1 MKKCFGHIL
10 VLMAAVMFILASC
23 EKNKTVVIPRDDMAR
38 IYAEML
44 LTDQWII
51 NTPNVRLIAD
61 TSLVY
66 DPILEK
72 YGYDADDYRL
82 SVDRYMDDPERF
94 AKILRNTVEILDARH
109 KDLEFKKAEMIR
121 LDALKSKAEKYR
133 PDIKWEKAYRR
144 IDDHRYIAPYD
155 SLKFEMDSTGRYNIV
170 YVERKDTVYDGIK
183 MVLEVPDTVA
193 VDSVEKK
200 DTVPSIKKEK
210 MFVPAP
216 IKEKRKMVAPVF
228 MKKDDDVKV
237 K

>member
-1 MKKCFGHIL
+1 MQKSFGY
-10 VLMAAVMFILASC
+10 VLALTVAVMSVLASC
-23 EKNKTVVIPRDDMAR
+23 EKDKAVVIPRDDMSR

-72 YGYDADDYRL
+72 YGYDADDYRM

-94 AKILRNTVEILDARH
+94 AKILRNTVEILEARH
-109 KDLEFKKAEMIR
+109 KALELKKIEQQRLEFRRAKA
-121 LDALKSKAEKYR
+121 AKYR
-133 PDIKWEKAYRR
+133 PDLKWDNAYRR
-144 IDDHRYIAPYD
+144 IDDHLHIAPHD
-155 SLKFEMDSTGRYNIV
+155 SLKVEVDSTGRYNIV

-183 MVLEVPDTVA
+183 MVIHAPDTTSAEPV
-193 VDSVEKK
+193 VMK
-200 DTVPSIKKEK
+200 DTVLPVMKEK
-210 MFVPAP
+210 LFVPAP
-216 IKEKRKMVAPVF
+216 VNDGKKMKDPVF
-228 MKKDDDVKV
+228 MKIDDDVKV